1 MKKYNCFEELKEQFQ
16 PLESFECEGETFK
29 MIDYTSFRVDTP
41 LNTVMIKNTI
51 DGIKVCLY
59 LNYRCIEYFYKS
71 VQNNLQ
77 S

>member
-16 PLESFECEGETFK
+16 PLESFECEGETFR

-41 LNTVMIKNTI
+41 LNTVMIKNTT

-59 LNYRCIEYFYKS
+59 LNYRCVEYFYKS
-71 VQNNLQ
+71 V
-77 S
+77 